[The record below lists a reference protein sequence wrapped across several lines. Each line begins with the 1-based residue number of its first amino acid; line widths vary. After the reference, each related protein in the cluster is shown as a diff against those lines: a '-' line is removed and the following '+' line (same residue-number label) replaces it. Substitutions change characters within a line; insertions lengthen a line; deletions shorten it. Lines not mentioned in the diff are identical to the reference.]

1 MADDAA
7 KPASVARE
15 RRAKAPVE
23 QFTIAHKEA
32 AEFVITD
39 GKGTKLGDI
48 ENVKLRI
55 EKHMGSS
62 EELKSLHRLCFGR
75 PGAKTTVKA
84 NLRKFSGL
92 TIEGV
97 ELERRKTSVEKLD
110 GKMIKSLLTICDI
123 STSGTKAQNA
133 ADLFAYLQ
141 APKASG
147 KRSIAEIAGEKKAK
161 AERKRARIEK
171 KRAKKAKAAAKGKG
185 KAKGAAAAAGLKKP
199 LSAFLLYSNN
209 KREKVRAPRR
219 PPRGRAGQEGRAGAR
234 SSPRRRPSRGGGHD
248 PPPHRPRAHPPSL
261 PGAGEDRE
269 PERLVRRGRTH
280 PLGEVEGNL

>member
-133 ADLFAYLQ
+133 ADLFA
-141 APKASG
+141 AVRDGAV
-147 KRSIAEIAGEKKAK
+147 RVEIGGRFALEDVA
-161 AERKRARIEK
+161 ALH
-171 KRAKKAKAAAKGKG
+171 AAAESR
-185 KAKGAAAAAGLKKP
+185 ATTGA
-199 LSAFLLYSNN
+199 LLL
-209 KREKVRAPRR
+209 AP
-219 PPRGRAGQEGRAGAR
+219 
-234 SSPRRRPSRGGGHD
+234 
-248 PPPHRPRAHPPSL
+248 
-261 PGAGEDRE
+261 
-269 PERLVRRGRTH
+269 
-280 PLGEVEGNL
+280 